1 MKKSLKKVASFA
13 LALIFVLTTNVYAGT
28 ILAEETKSEKIMV
41 EVLVDNNDENFA
53 ENIVFDDGT
62 RLSDY
67 DYTVKHVIQP
77 RGFYPIADYFDYAA
91 WITRDGVRS
100 LSIDPKTK
108 VRTNSTY
115 KNDGWR
121 VLSSTTH
128 GFGSSPYWKNTQVMK
143 WQYDCHYSFAANKDY
158 WNLEPHRT
166 ASSYAQVVLKACN
179 P

>member
-1 MKKSLKKVASFA
+1 MKK
-13 LALIFVLTTNVYAGT
+13 
-28 ILAEETKSEKIMV
+28 
-41 EVLVDNNDENFA
+41 VDNNDENFA

-62 RLSDY
+62 KLSDY
-67 DYTVKHVIQP
+67 DYTLTHAIQP
-77 RGFYPIADYFDYAA
+77 RGFYPIADYFNYAA

-100 LSIDPKTK
+100 LSLDPNSK

-121 VLSSTTH
+121 VLSSTTQ
-128 GFGSSPYWKNTQVMK
+128 GFGGSPYWKNTKVMK
-143 WQYDCHYSFAANKDY
+143 WQYDCHYSFAANKNY

-166 ASSYAQVVLKACN
+166 ASSYAQVVAKACN